1 MDHETYKI
9 KSKGS
14 LQSRE
19 NREPKNSITD
29 LTEMLETAREKSTCL
44 EIKLLVGKKNC
55 RRNGDQRE
63 ENRYEEPR
71 KMIQH
76 KMINVELENVYK

>member
-44 EIKLLVGKKNC
+44 EIKLLVGKKIAEEMEI
-55 RRNGDQRE
+55 REKKIDMKDQE
-63 ENRYEEPR
+63 
-71 KMIQH
+71 K
-76 KMINVELENVYK
+76 